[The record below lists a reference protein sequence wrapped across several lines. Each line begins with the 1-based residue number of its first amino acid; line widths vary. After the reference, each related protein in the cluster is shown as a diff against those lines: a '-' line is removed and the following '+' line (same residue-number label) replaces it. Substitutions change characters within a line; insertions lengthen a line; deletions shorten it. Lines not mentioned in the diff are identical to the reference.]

1 MMMRRR
7 YGRNKDRSF
16 LGRQRSIITAYTQPS
31 IDFSLSEGED
41 ELFALRR
48 RLQVLR
54 QRVERV
60 KQKIGEP
67 KLIRSQKV
75 SAIVDEEE
83 CTACGLCYEVCPTGA
98 ISVNGFAQIDSSKCT
113 ACLACVN
120 QCPQGAIA
128 VKYSN
133 REGNSLSTFGR

>member
-7 YGRNKDRSF
+7 YGRKEDRS
-16 LGRQRSIITAYTQPS
+16 LRRQRSIIPAYGQSP
-31 IDFSLSEGED
+31 IDSPLSGGED

-48 RLQVLR
+48 RVQVLR
-54 QRVERV
+54 QRAERI

-67 KLIRSQKV
+67 KLIKGQRA

-83 CTACGLCYEVCPTGA
+83 CTGCGLCYEVCPTGA
-98 ISVNGFAQIDSSKCT
+98 ISINSIAQIDSSKCI

-120 QCPQGAIA
+120 RCPQGAIA
-128 VKYSN
+128 IKYPD
-133 REGNSLSTFGR
+133 R

>member
-1 MMMRRR
+1 MNPA
-7 YGRNKDRSF
+7 Y
-16 LGRQRSIITAYTQPS
+16 RQPLVDSSPS
-31 IDFSLSEGED
+31 GGED
-41 ELFALRR
+41 DLDVLRR
-48 RLQVLR
+48 RICVLR
-54 QRVERV
+54 QKVERI

-67 KLIRSQKV
+67 KLIKSQKV

-83 CTACGLCYEVCPTGA
+83 CTGCGLCYEVCPTGA
-98 ISVNGFAQIDSSKCT
+98 ISVNRIAQIDSSKCI

-133 REGNSLSTFGR
+133 R

>member
-1 MMMRRR
+1 MIRMRKLHGGNRGWPAWSREGMIPDRRR
-7 YGRNKDRSF
+7 P
-16 LGRQRSIITAYTQPS
+16 LL
-31 IDFSLSEGED
+31 DFSPSGGED
-41 ELFALRR
+41 ELGVLRSR
-48 RLQVLR
+48 VHVLR
-54 QRVERV
+54 QRLERI

-67 KLIRSQKV
+67 RPIRSQKV

-83 CTACGLCYEVCPTGA
+83 CAGCGLCYEVCPTGA
-98 ISVNGFAQIDSSKCT
+98 ISVNGIAQIDSSKCI

-120 QCPQGAIA
+120 RCPQGAIA

>member
-7 YGRNKDRSF
+7 YNINKDRS
-16 LGRQRSIITAYTQPS
+16 LRKRRSIITAYSQPP
-31 IDFSLSEGED
+31 IDSPLLGGED
-41 ELFALRR
+41 ELHVLRR
-48 RLQVLR
+48 QVQVLR
-54 QRVERV
+54 QRVERI

-67 KLIRSQKV
+67 ELIKRQKA

-83 CTACGLCYEVCPTGA
+83 CTGCGLCYEVCPTGA
-98 ISVNGFAQIDSSKCT
+98 ISVNRIAQIDSSKCI

-128 VKYSN
+128 VKYSH
-133 REGNSLSTFGR
+133 R